1 MSGLRGTPWVWLPP
15 VGWATAILIA
25 PWFVAPTLPASGSES
40 ILDGTTVLRSGIHAF
55 EYAIL
60 ALLFL
65 RLLNRSEAWSAI
77 FADQSQRGSRL
88 YSLAFLITAGYAI
101 LDEAHQGF
109 IPNRVPSIEDFLADS
124 VGILLALGTVAVLAR
139 SHSVGPGDAPKP

>member
-25 PWFVAPTLPASGSES
+25 PGFVAPILPASG
-40 ILDGTTVLRSGIHAF
+40 
-55 EYAIL
+55 
-60 ALLFL
+60 
-65 RLLNRSEAWSAI
+65 SEAWSAI
-77 FADQSQRGSRL
+77 FADQSQRGSQL
-88 YSLAFLITAGYAI
+88 YSLTFLITAGYAI

-124 VGILLALGTVAVLAR
+124 VGILLALGTVAVLTR
-139 SHSVGPGDAPKP
+139 SHSIGPGDAPKP